1 LEQLS
6 SLQLLHHLPGI
17 FPLDGEKAVVADI
30 RNAAAGDT
38 YQGKPL
44 TFSRGVE
51 VGHVFKLGTKY
62 SVKLGATFLDE
73 AGAENPC
80 IMGCYGIGVNRI
92 VAMAIE
98 SGHDDNGCIL
108 PITIA
113 PFEVEVVQVN
123 NDSEPVVTE
132 AERIYREL
140 SEAGVDVLLDDRDAR
155 PGVKFKDAD
164 LLGIPL
170 RIVVGDRGLKEG
182 NVEIKLRTDAQA
194 RNVPAGEAVAEAV
207 RTVTEMKQALSG

>member
-1 LEQLS
+1 
-6 SLQLLHHLPGI
+6 
-17 FPLDGEKAVVADI
+17 
-30 RNAAAGDT
+30 
-38 YQGKPL
+38 
-44 TFSRGVE
+44 
-51 VGHVFKLGTKY
+51 
-62 SVKLGATFLDE
+62 
-73 AGAENPC
+73 
-80 IMGCYGIGVNRI
+80 
-92 VAMAIE
+92 
-98 SGHDDNGCIL
+98 
-108 PITIA
+108 
-113 PFEVEVVQVN
+113 
-123 NDSEPVVTE
+123 VVTE